1 MTAADLV
8 PLLKKHPISLTC
20 GLVSL
25 ACGVLL
31 YLRSDKIEELQQL
44 NEQKTVEAAT
54 MLANVRNAEKLAEQS
69 AAMQAATK
77 ELDGRLMRVGQL
89 AVNLQYFYRMEADT
103 GVKLVDVRQG
113 GLKPGTKGPGFI
125 GVPYAVSVQGTF
137 PQVLTFLG
145 RLQKGTHFCRFLS
158 VGLTKSGDELVSL
171 SLNVEILGVP

>member
-25 ACGVLL
+25 ACGVVL

-69 AAMQAATK
+69 AAMQAAT
-77 ELDGRLMRVGQL
+77 
-89 AVNLQYFYRMEADT
+89 
-103 GVKLVDVRQG
+103 
-113 GLKPGTKGPGFI
+113 
-125 GVPYAVSVQGTF
+125 
-137 PQVLTFLG
+137 
-145 RLQKGTHFCRFLS
+145 
-158 VGLTKSGDELVSL
+158 
-171 SLNVEILGVP
+171 